1 MSTDEEDDNVLARW
15 SKRKRAVVEEAEA
28 TEKSVE
34 PESEISEERQAELLA
49 NREAAESIDLDTID
63 GDSDLSLFMKE
74 GVPEALKRKALSVLW
89 RSNPVFANLDGLN
102 DYDENFADPD
112 LIMKSFTSA
121 YQVGRGYLKEVLEEA
136 EEGSPVAE
144 ETPHEDL
151 TETAS
156 AEVHSDD
163 SDPEAIEE
171 PLEDSV
177 IVAEATAELPD
188 LQEHD
193 ALPKVSLRRRL
204 NLDG

>member
-1 MSTDEEDDNVLARW
+1 MSTNDEDDGVLSRW

-28 TEKSVE
+28 TESS
-34 PESEISEERQAELLA
+34 PESETEISEERQAELLA

-63 GDSDLSLFMKE
+63 GDSDLSLFMKD

-121 YQVGRGYLKEVLEEA
+121 YQVGRGYLKEI
-136 EEGSPVAE
+136 AE
-144 ETPHEDL
+144 ETEEDVPVA
-151 TETAS
+151 TE
-156 AEVHSDD
+156 VSDD
-163 SDPEAIEE
+163 DLPENITAEAQSDEGDPEPSE
-171 PLEDSV
+171 
-177 IVAEATAELPD
+177 ELPD
-188 LQEHD
+188 EEVVMEEVETEPRDLQGHD
-193 ALPKVSLRRRL
+193 APQKVSLRSRL